1 MTLPSDQRRR
11 RLGFS
16 LLEAMIAMAILA
28 LVLGAALSGV
38 GFTVG
43 RVAERA
49 EAAWATE
56 LARSVLDEYAVT
68 RDAGLAEG
76 AVGEWRW
83 SLTVAPAGAG
93 LVEAE
98 AVAWRAG
105 GPAREVRLSVLLP
118 EIAP

>member
-1 MTLPSDQRRR
+1 
-11 RLGFS
+11 
-16 LLEAMIAMAILA
+16 MAILA

-49 EAAWATE
+49 EAAWAAE
-56 LARSVLDEYAVT
+56 LARSVLDDYAAT

-76 AVGEWRW
+76 ATGDWRW
-83 SLTVAPAGAG
+83 TLTVRPVGGG

-105 GPAREVRLSVLLP
+105 GPEREVRLAVLLP
-118 EIAP
+118 EAGP

>member
-1 MTLPSDQRRR
+1 
-11 RLGFS
+11 
-16 LLEAMIAMAILA
+16 MAILA

-49 EAAWATE
+49 EAAWAAE
-56 LARSVLDEYAVT
+56 VARSVLDDYAAT

-76 AVGEWRW
+76 AMGDWRW
-83 SLTVAPAGAG
+83 TLTVRPVGGG

-105 GPAREVRLSVLLP
+105 GPEREVRLAVLLP
-118 EIAP
+118 EAGP

>member
-1 MTLPSDQRRR
+1 MTLPSERKRRQ
-11 RLGFS
+11 GFG

-49 EAAWATE
+49 EAAWAAE
-56 LARSVLDEYAVT
+56 LARSVLDDYAAT
-68 RDAGLAEG
+68 RDPTLAEG

-83 SLTVAPAGAG
+83 TLSLRPVGGG
-93 LVEAE
+93 LIEAE

-105 GPAREVRLSVLLP
+105 GPEREVRLSVLLAEVGP
-118 EIAP
+118 

>member
-1 MTLPSDQRRR
+1 MTLPSEPRPRRR
-11 RLGFS
+11 GFG

-43 RVAERA
+43 RVAQRS

-56 LARSVLDEYAVT
+56 LARSVLDDYAVT

-76 AVGEWRW
+76 AVGDWRW
-83 SLTVAPAGAG
+83 TLTVRPAGIG

-98 AVAWRAG
+98 VVAWRAG
-105 GPAREVRLSVLLP
+105 GPARDVRLAVLLP
-118 EIAP
+118 EAGQ

>member
-1 MTLPSDQRRR
+1 MTLPSERRR
-11 RLGFS
+11 RLGFG

-38 GFTVG
+38 GFTAG
-43 RVAERA
+43 QVAARA

-56 LARSVLDEYAVT
+56 LARSVLDEYAAT
-68 RDAGLAEG
+68 RDPALAEG

-83 SLTVAPAGAG
+83 TLTVAPAGEG
-93 LVEAE
+93 LLEAE
-98 AVAWRAG
+98 AAAWRVG

-118 EIAP
+118 EAGP

>member
-1 MTLPSDQRRR
+1 MTLPSERRR
-11 RLGFS
+11 RRGFS

-56 LARSVLDEYAVT
+56 LARSVLDDYAAT
-68 RDAGLAEG
+68 RDPGLAEG
-76 AVGEWRW
+76 AVGDWRW
-83 SLTVAPAGAG
+83 TLTVSPAGGG

-98 AVAWRAG
+98 AVAWRTG
-105 GPAREVRLSVLLP
+105 GPAREVRLAVLLP
-118 EIAP
+118 EVAP

>member
-1 MTLPSDQRRR
+1 MTLPSERQRQR
-11 RLGFS
+11 GFG

-49 EAAWATE
+49 EAAWAAE
-56 LARSVLDEYAVT
+56 LARSVLDDYAVT
-68 RDAGLAEG
+68 RDPALAEG

-83 SLTVAPAGAG
+83 TLTVRPAGGG

-105 GPAREVRLSVLLP
+105 GPAREVRLAVLLP
-118 EIAP
+118 EAAP